1 MPRADM
7 RPQRI
12 VSGLTGHPGP
22 VERMKIG
29 ARERHELAVCWVVH
43 RLPPD
48 NPGTKC
54 GAVLLDIVS
63 KIGLRRMR
71 AGHKHFGDAR
81 ERVAD
86 LAEEF
91 MLSAHAAIML

>member
-1 MPRADM
+1 
-7 RPQRI
+7 
-12 VSGLTGHPGP
+12 
-22 VERMKIG
+22 MKIG

-91 MLSAHAAIML
+91 MLSAHAAIMLACVVSVILHLVASTSSGLNS